1 MSKLVENDVLN
12 GLNQDNLDIYFFK
25 TIDSTNVFAK
35 KTQLKKPFLIVLA
48 EQQTAGKGR
57 HGKTWHSPESGNIYL
72 SIKYQARSMVP
83 ALSLIIGLL
92 IAEALDDTSGQKIN
106 AQLKWPN
113 DVLLENKKI
122 CGILIESE
130 MQQENLELTIGIGI
144 NYSIPKKESWWGDLS
159 NWRDILPREK
169 LINTILKKIIA
180 YKEHSYSD
188 WQQAWENRCM
198 HQNLEINIQTN
209 SHTQIVGI
217 FRGVDNEGKMLL
229 ETINGTQAISSGECS
244 ITGLY

>member
-1 MSKLVENDVLN
+1 M
-12 GLNQDNLDIYFFK
+12 I
-25 TIDSTNVFAK
+25 
-35 KTQLKKPFLIVLA
+35 
-48 EQQTAGKGR
+48 
-57 HGKTWHSPESGNIYL
+57 
-72 SIKYQARSMVP
+72 P

-92 IAEALDDTSGQKIN
+92 IAEALDEASGQKIN

-113 DVLLENKKI
+113 DLLLKNKKI

-130 MQQENLELTIGIGI
+130 IEQDKIELTIGIGI
-144 NYSIPKKESWWGDLS
+144 NYSIQKKESWWGDLG
-159 NWRDILPREK
+159 NLGDILPREK
-169 LINTILKKIIA
+169 LINIIVKKIIA
-180 YKEHSYSD
+180 YKENGYSD

-229 ETINGTQAISSGECS
+229 ETINGAQAISSGECS

>member
-12 GLNQDNLDIYFFK
+12 GLNQDNLDTYFFE
-25 TIDSTNVFAK
+25 TIDSTNAFAK
-35 KTQLKKPFLIVLA
+35 KTQLKKPFLIVLS

-72 SIKYQARSMVP
+72 SVKYRARSMVP

-92 IAEALDDTSGQKIN
+92 VAEALDEASEQKIN

-113 DVLLENKKI
+113 DLLLKNKKI

-130 MQQENLELTIGIGI
+130 IEQGNIELTIGIGV
-144 NYSIPKKESWWGDLS
+144 NYFIAKKESWWGDLGELA
-159 NWRDILPREK
+159 DLLPREK
-169 LINTILKKIIA
+169 LINTILKKIVS
-180 YKEHSYSD
+180 YKEHGYTD
-188 WQQAWENRCM
+188 WQQAWKKKCM
-198 HQNLEINIQTN
+198 HQNEEINILNNAQKK
-209 SHTQIVGI
+209 IKGV
-217 FRGVDNEGKMLL
+217 FRGIDNEGKMLL
-229 ETINGTQAISSGECS
+229 ETSNGTQTISSGECS